1 MKRSLILSLSPPHH
15 IALSLSL
22 YSIHYLSHAF
32 PLHRNHQQRKPTRP
46 PTTATT
52 ATAMPAMAPVRRP
65 LLLLPED
72 TQEAP
77 ASSGLYPSLHT
88 QTELSSVE
96 LLGQPST
103 HDFLPGLTFPLLHAS
118 HMSSLL
124 QWEHPSIA
132 HAKHPLPSLLGF
144 LLLSQEVHTAAV
156 MPPSDGAAGAVHA
169 EQPSTPTYALV
180 STSVP
185 NGLPH
190 ANTD

>member
-52 ATAMPAMAPVRRP
+52 ATAMPAMAPVLRP

-124 QWEHPSIA
+124 
-132 HAKHPLPSLLGF
+132 GF
-144 LLLSQEVHTAAV
+144 LLLSQEVQTAGAI
-156 MPPSDGAAGAVHA
+156 PPSDRAAGAVHW

-185 NGLPH
+185 NGLPQ
-190 ANTD
+190 ARTD